1 MLSIGN
7 LSYFHCITI
16 FQPIKIIMK
25 KQQYKNHGE
34 YYYLRY
40 LIFYP
45 VSYGVYRIQCK
56 ACV

>member
-1 MLSIGN
+1 
-7 LSYFHCITI
+7 
-16 FQPIKIIMK
+16 MK
-25 KQQYKNHGE
+25 KQQYKNHSE
-34 YYYLRY
+34 YYYPRY